1 MKKAILFVMVAVL
14 VFSQMSVFATTVPG
28 TVYSDETAAG
38 ATKPVVEIAAE
49 LEQAGVQDIEP
60 TDWFAGSVTVLIKE
74 GLMTADENGNFSP
87 EDTLDTGTGVAVFA
101 KVLGIAS
108 KNDTPEEALQKAKDA
123 GFVENTATQE
133 EDLSRLGVA
142 KMLAKALGLTVT
154 PVTSRAGFPFNE
166 FDNLSPEERGILKVL
181 FDRGIFR
188 GFPNGSFQPSGTL
201 TKAQIALLVDRLIT
215 QQG

>member
-60 TDWFAGSVTVLIKE
+60 TDWFAGSVTVLIEE
-74 GLMTADENGNFSP
+74 GLMTPDENGNFNAQA
-87 EDTLDTGTGVAVFA
+87 TLDTGTGVAVFA
-101 KVLGIAS
+101 KVLGIAEA
-108 KNDTPEEALQKAKDA
+108 NDTPEEALQKAQDA
-123 GFVENTATQE
+123 GFVDSNATQE

-142 KMLAKALGLTVT
+142 KMLAKALGLTIT
-154 PVTSRAGFPFNE
+154 PVTSQAGFPFNE
-166 FDNLSPEERGILKVL
+166 FEGLTPEERGIMLAL
-181 FDRGIFR
+181 YNRGVFR
-188 GFPNGSFQPSGTL
+188 GYTDGSFRPTNTL
-201 TKAQIALLVDRLIT
+201 TKAELALLVDRLIT

>member
-60 TDWFAGSVTVLIKE
+60 TDWFAGSVTVLIEE
-74 GLMTADENGNFSP
+74 GLMTPDENGNFNAQA
-87 EDTLDTGTGVAVFA
+87 TLDTGTGVAVFA
-101 KVLGIAS
+101 KVLGIAEA
-108 KNDTPEEALQKAKDA
+108 NDTPEEALQKAQEA
-123 GFVENTATQE
+123 GLVEETATQE

-142 KMLAKALGLTVT
+142 KMLSKALGLTIT
-154 PVTSRAGFPFNE
+154 PVTSRVGFPFNE
-166 FDNLSPEERGILKVL
+166 FDNLTPEERGILKVL
-181 FDRGIFR
+181 FERGIFR

-201 TKAQIALLVDRLIT
+201 TKAQIALLVDRLLSR
-215 QQG
+215 